1 MHFDKSEPLWFQLLF
16 KVTHFFPGAA
26 ITDEIGKFINILGN
40 VVLVNNYSCVKG
52 LEFSNVLQ
60 MSTILNSLSLKQWQ
74 DV

>member
-1 MHFDKSEPLWFQLLF
+1 MHFDKSEPLWFRLLF
-16 KVTHFFPGAA
+16 KVTNFFPGAA